1 MKKQSFIVIG
11 LSTFGQHVVRS
22 LSSTPVELLVI
33 DKDPKKLEE
42 IADLVLN
49 TVCADATDPEVL
61 NHLGLSGFEGAVV
74 ALEHDLESNVLITVQ
89 LKELGVPNVIVR
101 ASGEIE
107 GRVLRRIGAD
117 KVIQPDREMGIRV
130 ANQISGGKYFEAI
143 ELPQNYSIVDF
154 AVPAAWYDKTLRE
167 LEIRAEYG
175 VTVIGIRR
183 EEELLVNPS
192 PELTLQ
198 RSDIAVLL
206 GDADQMKTLEER
218 FR

>member
-49 TVCADATDPEVL
+49 TVCADASDPEVL
-61 NHLGLSGFEGAVV
+61 NHLGLSGFDGAVV

-117 KVIQPDREMGIRV
+117 RVIQPDREMGIRV
-130 ANQISGGKYFEAI
+130 ANQIAGGKYFEAV

-154 AVPAAWYDKTLRE
+154 AVPAAWFDKSLRE

-175 VTVIGIRR
+175 VTVIGVRR

-192 PELTLQ
+192 PDFNLQ
-198 RSDIAVLL
+198 RADIAVLL
-206 GDADQMKTLEER
+206 GDAEQMKTLEER